1 MSFKF
6 ENMLPFNCPAIFFLH
21 DLFPP
26 MGTDSYL
33 MLFLINLGILIKAV
47 IFEVPKDGMEV
58 IFLA

>member
-1 MSFKF
+1 
-6 ENMLPFNCPAIFFLH
+6 MLPFNCPAIFFLH

-47 IFEVPKDGMEV
+47 IIEVPKDGMEV